1 MNSNLDIVIA
11 IVGSSIGLMVGVI
24 GLFLWIR
31 SEANSDRRFFQ
42 DSQESDRREIY
53 KLEKRLEK
61 LLRNRK

>member
-42 DSQESDRREIY
+42 NSQENDRREIY
-53 KLEKRLEK
+53 RLEKRLEK
-61 LLRNRK
+61 LLKNRK